1 MASNKETWSERTG
14 VATTRLGKLKRTA
27 SVYVSTFV
35 MSDSGKHSHVFS
47 MSFIPSNDVTNPAYA
62 HQHEISQPLSTTI
75 DRIQE
80 PNLIRPTYS
89 WLAAHSV

>member
-35 MSDSGKHSHVFS
+35 MSDNGKHSHVFI
-47 MSFIPSNDVTNPAYA
+47 IPSNDVTNPAYA
-62 HQHEISQPLSTTI
+62 HQHEISQSLSTI
-75 DRIQE
+75 DCI
-80 PNLIRPTYS
+80 
-89 WLAAHSV
+89 